1 MSSDILP
8 LLSQGHLVG
17 DTYQVGFLLD
27 ISRSTQSY
35 RVTDKA
41 GDSFVLRLF
50 TSDEKGTEPGKTQS
64 ELMQVCEH
72 AFAPVF
78 ISQGTHKIDDQQF
91 YYLVQKYIS
100 GELLSDRLSRVNG
113 ISTVTAKHIA
123 LAILH
128 GLDALQSSTKPV
140 ICNNLNCQTIMI
152 NMTSMD
158 ETYHLSN
165 FDRAHP
171 EGGDFDGDTDHN
183 EMAYIATEAFSGK
196 GTVQSDLFSV
206 GVILYR
212 LLYGSLP
219 WPLNLSEFKIKS
231 EGIRQ
236 IIKKARVSG
245 INCPDIITVSDRNL
259 FDVVQKAL
267 AEDPIQRF
275 LTARDFIDA
284 LEGKIKPKV
293 NKTVIKPSAT
303 ESPNWGFAAI
313 AGMESLKESI
323 QTDVIDALND
333 REKYQRY
340 GLDIPNGMLLYGPP
354 GCGKTFFAERM
365 AEEIGFRLFHLK
377 PSDIQ
382 SKWVNATQENIKQLF
397 DTARANAPSII
408 FIDELDAIVPKRD
421 NDRVNHMNTSA
432 VNEFLAQMNNCGAD
446 GIFIV
451 GATNKPET
459 IDSAV
464 MRTGRIDKK
473 IYIPP
478 PDHESRLKLFE
489 KLLSARPLNKNVDID
504 KLASQTE
511 NYMSSD
517 IKFICDE
524 AARSALRKN
533 QDISQHDLTKAIDK
547 NPPSISLSELTTYSI
562 NIS

>member
-1 MSSDILP
+1 
-8 LLSQGHLVG
+8 
-17 DTYQVGFLLD
+17 
-27 ISRSTQSY
+27 
-35 RVTDKA
+35 
-41 GDSFVLRLF
+41 
-50 TSDEKGTEPGKTQS
+50 
-64 ELMQVCEH
+64 
-72 AFAPVF
+72 
-78 ISQGTHKIDDQQF
+78 
-91 YYLVQKYIS
+91 
-100 GELLSDRLSRVNG
+100 
-113 ISTVTAKHIA
+113 
-123 LAILH
+123 
-128 GLDALQSSTKPV
+128 
-140 ICNNLNCQTIMI
+140 MI